1 MSNGKYNNLKDLVS
15 EYISGFDLEC
25 SEIIKRVEEAYQNDD
40 IDGHEYDDLMQYL
53 ED

>member
-1 MSNGKYNNLKDLVS
+1 MDNYRNLKTLVID
-15 EYISGFDLEC
+15 YTNGFGLEC
-25 SEIIKRVEEAYQNDD
+25 SELKDRVQKAYENDD

>member
-1 MSNGKYNNLKDLVS
+1 MSNRTYNNLKDLIVD
-15 EYISGFDLEC
+15 YMSGFGMSCNELK
-25 SEIIKRVEEAYQNDD
+25 KRVEQAYQSDE